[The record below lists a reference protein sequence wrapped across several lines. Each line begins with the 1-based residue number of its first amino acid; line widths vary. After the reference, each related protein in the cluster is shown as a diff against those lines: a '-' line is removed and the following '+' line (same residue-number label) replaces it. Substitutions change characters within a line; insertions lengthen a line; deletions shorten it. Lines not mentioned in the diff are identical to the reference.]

1 MSQDLLV
8 IVPGVAGSR
17 LRSADR
23 EVWNLSAA
31 AVARGLVHTIAAL
44 EDMELPEWLGD
55 EPPDPAHAL
64 EPTGLITGFHVWPG
78 FWAGAGYGRMLHQ
91 ARRQDP
97 AGARTVEFA
106 YDWRLSNRYTASLL
120 KERVEQALGR
130 WREQPGQQDAKAVF
144 VCHSMGGLIARYYVE
159 VLGGAEI
166 TRRLI
171 TIGTPYS
178 GSVKAVQA
186 LTGGLLGGVPGMGRI
201 SAKLTAVARGFPSVG
216 QLLPTYRC
224 VAGGAEPLQL
234 ADAAVPDLPGH
245 LVADA
250 MRLRREF
257 ERYVASGPGAGS
269 SDRPPT
275 HAIVGHL
282 QPTWQS
288 LSISDSGLTYHRSQ
302 RGSDFL
308 GDGTVPRFSAIP
320 AHWPDD
326 GDALL
331 LPVRHGSLQRDPAVL
346 EAVWNKA
353 NALAP
358 GRALGPQVELGL
370 DLPEVAVAGQP
381 FRVTV
386 TADRADLLLYAM
398 VEPVD
403 GGSQIAQVQVV
414 PTEPGCYEATLRAPA
429 GLWQVRVEAVAL
441 LPPVSIDDVLLVV

>member
-17 LRSADR
+17 LRSAHR

-31 AVARGLVHTIAAL
+31 AVARGLLHTVAAL
-44 EDMELPEWLGD
+44 EDMELPEGPGD
-55 EPPDPAHAL
+55 EAPDPAHAL
-64 EPTGLITGFHVWPG
+64 QPAGLITGFHVWPG
-78 FWAGAGYGRMLHQ
+78 FWAGAGYGRLLHQ
-91 ARRQDP
+91 ARRMDP

-106 YDWRLSNRYTASLL
+106 YDWRLSNRHTASLL
-120 KERVEQALGR
+120 KEQVERALGR
-130 WREQPGQQDAKAVF
+130 WREQPGQQDAKAIF

-201 SAKLTAVARGFPSVG
+201 SEKLTTVARGFPSVS

-224 VAGGAEPLQL
+224 VAGSPEPVLL
-234 ADAAVPDLPGH
+234 TDASIPDLPGH

-250 MRLRREF
+250 MRLREEF
-257 ERYVASGPGAGS
+257 ERSVAPASGAGS
-269 SDRPPT
+269 PDLPPT

-288 LSISDSGLTYHRSQ
+288 LSVSHSGLTYHRSQ

-358 GRALGPQVELGL
+358 GRALAPQVELGL

-381 FRVTV
+381 FQITV
-386 TADRADLLLYAM
+386 TADRSDLLLYAM
-398 VEPVD
+398 VEPVA
-403 GGSQIAQVQVV
+403 GGPQIAQEQVL
-414 PTEPGCYEATLRAPA
+414 PTEPGCYATSLQAPP

-441 LPPVSIDDVLLVV
+441 LPPVFIEDALLVV